1 MGNLVR
7 MDIYRMLRAK
17 SFRICLILSFALALL
32 ATPFE
37 WGMAQLARSLSSEA
51 PRFPESVQLSYLIS
65 NPASGLIYM
74 LAFLSIVIFFFAD
87 IEAGYIKNIAGQ
99 MPKKGFSVLSRFM
112 AAILHNL
119 LFLAAGLIGNILGA
133 LFLQKITTDGGLL
146 NSILTFA
153 VRFLLMQAVC
163 TIMLLAVTSFR
174 NKSLGMILAVML
186 GLPVMGLIYLG
197 INTGLGQLFG
207 DSVNITPYMPDQVLK
222 ESNPDALRAFLVS
235 AVTIGIFLPLSI
247 HVFDRKDVK

>member
-87 IEAGYIKNIAGQ
+87 IEAG
-99 MPKKGFSVLSRFM
+99 
-112 AAILHNL
+112 
-119 LFLAAGLIGNILGA
+119 
-133 LFLQKITTDGGLL
+133 
-146 NSILTFA
+146 
-153 VRFLLMQAVC
+153 
-163 TIMLLAVTSFR
+163 
-174 NKSLGMILAVML
+174 
-186 GLPVMGLIYLG
+186 
-197 INTGLGQLFG
+197 
-207 DSVNITPYMPDQVLK
+207 
-222 ESNPDALRAFLVS
+222 
-235 AVTIGIFLPLSI
+235 
-247 HVFDRKDVK
+247 